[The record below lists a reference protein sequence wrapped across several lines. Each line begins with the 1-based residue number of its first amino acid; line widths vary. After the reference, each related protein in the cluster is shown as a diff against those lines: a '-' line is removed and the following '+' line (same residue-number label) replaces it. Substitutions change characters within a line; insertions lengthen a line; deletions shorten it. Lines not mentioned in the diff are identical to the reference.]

1 MLHLKNSF
9 VQNSGLAPEFLF
21 YLPIHA
27 PNGHVADG
35 MPADIRARRGAICGG
50 AIKVLFAMAERQPW
64 RCFCLSWRLILRP
77 CSRSSAIESR
87 GCEREISVAFPMNP
101 LTLMPLL
108 LSMEV
113 WKKILS
119 YLSLKKQAGP
129 ADGSHGFN
137 LRAMHTINK
146 ISIFMFL
153 VGLVILVVKMLT

>member
-1 MLHLKNSF
+1 MQCPK
-9 VQNSGLAPEFLF
+9 VQRLGQA
-21 YLPIHA
+21 
-27 PNGHVADG
+27 
-35 MPADIRARRGAICGG
+35 
-50 AIKVLFAMAERQPW
+50 W
-64 RCFCLSWRLILRP
+64 RCFDLPWRVILRP
-77 CSRSSAIESR
+77 CGGLCAIASS
-87 GCEREISVAFPMNP
+87 GCEREISVAFQMIP
-101 LTLMPLL
+101 LPLMPLL